1 MALLVTVLN
10 FTPLISLTARE
21 IVVFIISAVM
31 LVIGMAFFN
40 LGADIAMTPMGDHIG
55 AGLTRSKKVEILI
68 ADVLLWVFSSPL
80 PSRILRFSRLR

>member
-1 MALLVTVLN
+1 MQCLRRNSLFKVFYGKLKESLISVLPVALLVTVLN

-55 AGLTRSKKVEILI
+55 AGLTRSKK
-68 ADVLLWVFSSPL
+68 
-80 PSRILRFSRLR
+80 